1 MQSVTLA
8 DNEVVAVVAA
18 PEDSTENPSQNFVS
32 AIWVPADP
40 TVCTVNVTS
49 GNQLQANIV
58 ALKPGTTTVAV
69 TGNASADGPPYTT
82 AFEVVVTGGP
92 ATQFSFT
99 FGTPTAQ

>member
-8 DNEVVAVVAA
+8 DNQEVAVTAI
-18 PEDSTENPSQNFVS
+18 PEDSSENPSQNFVS
-32 AIWVPADP
+32 ATWVPADP
-40 TVCTVNVTS
+40 TICSVNVTT
-49 GNQLQANIV
+49 GNQLGANVV

-69 TGNASADGPPYTT
+69 TGNASAEGPTYTT
-82 AFEVVVTGGP
+82 AFEVIVTGGP